1 MDEFQRF
8 SDRNPPV
15 KIVGTGHLRN
25 TAGVPSPADF
35 SDEQSEPTIAE
46 YCTILARRKFRI
58 LLVGVAGAIA
68 ALLLS
73 IPRTPIY
80 QARALLEV
88 DSPNGDPLRARSS
101 GTAAMPSPAAA
112 EFYIATR
119 IEILE
124 SPSLLR
130 RVVEKLR
137 LDARP
142 EFHYS
147 ADRFSA
153 WRKALDL
160 PPAPAVPAYE
170 RALSVA
176 ASSYKIV
183 PSRNT
188 GIIGVVSEWPSPRLA
203 ADFANT
209 MAEEFIQ
216 SNLEARWQ
224 AAERSEEWLGLQ
236 LDKLRIQ
243 LEQSEEDLRRYARE
257 SGLMFVSDDEN
268 VSEQRL
274 SQLQAELLRA
284 QAGRIAVQ
292 SRFELVTTRR
302 PDELSGMIDPANY
315 QIQRNDLRRQLA
327 ELRTTYTPAHYKVKR
342 VEAQVAQLDK
352 TIENERANKLEQIRN
367 EFEAARR
374 REQLLAAD
382 YGRQAKLVS
391 DQTGKSIQYN
401 ILNREVNTYQ
411 QLYDHLLRQVKEAGV
426 LSAMS
431 ASNIRIVD
439 PAIAP
444 KKPIRPDHVS
454 SALLGLLTGLLSG
467 IAFAFISD
475 RRDRTL
481 RQPGDARA
489 CLGLPELGIVPTFRG
504 NPDAPG
510 TRRKRLV
517 WPRSV
522 RPRSQPSNGT
532 AVLGLSRTTALE
544 SPRRTGSGAIE
555 LLSWHEPPSH
565 FAECFRVAATSILF
579 TRAVKTNW
587 RTLVITSSYA
597 HEGKTTVASNLAITL
612 AGVHDRVLLVDADLR
627 RPRLHQIY
635 GVPNVWGLSNLLR
648 EPQPPRE
655 SDVDGLSLRTDIP
668 GLFLLPSGPTA
679 ESIATLLHTFSA
691 TELVKRLREQFD
703 VVIFDSPPMM
713 EFCEARVLGQ
723 LSGAVVLV
731 LRAGR
736 TNQEDARAAAERF
749 AEDGTTVLGT
759 ILNQWDT
766 PDSKKQAASVY
777 YYRGSNSRR
786 HPRQIAASGSSSC

>member
-8 SDRNPPV
+8 GDRNPPV
-15 KIVGTGHLRN
+15 KFAGAGARRPRN
-25 TAGVPSPADF
+25 TAGAPSPADF
-35 SDEQSEPTIAE
+35 PDEQSEPTIAE
-46 YCTILARRKFRI
+46 YWTILARRKFQI
-58 LLVGVAGAIA
+58 LLVGVVGAIA

-80 QARALLEV
+80 QARASLEV
-88 DSPNGDPLRARSS
+88 DTPNADPLRTRLS
-101 GTAAMPSPAAA
+101 GTPAMPSPAAA

-124 SPSLLR
+124 SRSLLR
-130 RVVEKLR
+130 RVVEKLK
-137 LDARP
+137 LGARP

-147 ADRFSA
+147 TDRFSA
-153 WRKALDL
+153 WRKALEL

-170 RALSVA
+170 RALLVA

-188 GIIGVVSEWPSPRLA
+188 GIIEVVSEWPSPRLA

-224 AAERSEEWLGLQ
+224 AAERSEEWFGLQ

-243 LEQSEEDLRRYARE
+243 IEQSEEDLRRYARE
-257 SGLMFVSDDEN
+257 NGLMFVSGGEN

-284 QAGRIAVQ
+284 QAGRIAIQ

-302 PDELSGMIDPANY
+302 PEELSAMIDPANY

-342 VEAQVAQLDK
+342 IEAQLAQLDQ
-352 TIENERANKLEQIRN
+352 TIESEQANKIEQIRN
-367 EFEAARR
+367 EFETARR
-374 REQLLAAD
+374 REQLLAASYD
-382 YGRQAKLVS
+382 RQAKLVS
-391 DQTGKSIQYN
+391 DQTGKSIQYD
-401 ILNREVNTYQ
+401 ILNREVDTYQ

-439 PAIAP
+439 PAITP
-444 KKPIRPDHVS
+444 TKPIRPDHMS
-454 SALLGLLTGLLSG
+454 STLLGLLTGLLSG
-467 IAFAFISD
+467 IAFVFISG
-475 RRDRTL
+475 RGDRTL

-489 CLGLPELGIVPTFRG
+489 CLGLPELGAVPTCRG
-504 NPDAPG
+504 NPDPPG

-517 WPRSV
+517 RLRS
-522 RPRSQPSNGT
+522 RPPNKT
-532 AVLGLSRTTALE
+532 AGLSLSSTNVLE
-544 SPRRTGSGAIE
+544 SPRRNGTAEIE
-555 LLSWHEPPSH
+555 LMSWHEPPSH

-579 TRAVKTNW
+579 APAFQTN
-587 RTLVITSSYA
+587 RRVFVITSSHA

-627 RPRLHQIY
+627 RPRLHRIY
-635 GVPNVWGLSNLLR
+635 GVPNVWGLSNLLQ
-648 EPQPPRE
+648 ESQPPRDC
-655 SDVDGLSLRTDIP
+655 DVDGLSLRTDIP
-668 GLFLLPSGPTA
+668 GLFLLPSGPSA
-679 ESIATLLHTFSA
+679 GSIATLLHAYSA

-703 VVIFDSPPMM
+703 VVMFDSPPMM
-713 EFCEARVLGQ
+713 EFCEARVLGK
-723 LSGAVVLV
+723 LSDAVVLV
-731 LRAGR
+731 VRAGR
-736 TNQEDARAAAERF
+736 TTRQDARAAAERF

-759 ILNQWDT
+759 ILNQWAA
-766 PDSKKQAASVY
+766 PDSKKQAASVD
-777 YYRGSNSRR
+777 YYRANDSRR
-786 HPRQIAASGSSSC
+786 RPRPIAAPGSS

>member
-8 SDRNPPV
+8 GDRNPPV
-15 KIVGTGHLRN
+15 KFAGAGARRPRN
-25 TAGVPSPADF
+25 TAGAPSPADF
-35 SDEQSEPTIAE
+35 PDEQSEPTIAE
-46 YCTILARRKFRI
+46 YWTILARRKFQI
-58 LLVGVAGAIA
+58 LLVGVVGAIA

-80 QARALLEV
+80 QARASLEV
-88 DSPNGDPLRARSS
+88 DTPNADPLRTRLS
-101 GTAAMPSPAAA
+101 GTPAMPSPAAA

-124 SPSLLR
+124 SRSLLR
-130 RVVEKLR
+130 RVVEKLK
-137 LDARP
+137 LGARP

-147 ADRFSA
+147 TDRFSA
-153 WRKALDL
+153 WRKALEL
-160 PPAPAVPAYE
+160 PPAPAVAAYE
-170 RALSVA
+170 RALLVA

-188 GIIGVVSEWPSPRLA
+188 GIIEVVSEWPSPRLA

-224 AAERSEEWLGLQ
+224 AAERSEEWFGLQ

-243 LEQSEEDLRRYARE
+243 IEQSEEDLRRYARE
-257 SGLMFVSDDEN
+257 NGLMFVSDDEN
-268 VSEQRL
+268 VSEQKL

-284 QAGRIAVQ
+284 QAGRIAIQ

-302 PDELSGMIDPANY
+302 PEELSAMIDPANY

-342 VEAQVAQLDK
+342 IEAQLAQLDE
-352 TIENERANKLEQIRN
+352 TIENERANKIEQIRN
-367 EFEAARR
+367 EFEAAQR
-374 REQLLAAD
+374 REQLLKASYD
-382 YGRQAKLVS
+382 RQAKLVS
-391 DQTGKSIQYN
+391 DQTGKSIQYD
-401 ILNREVNTYQ
+401 ILNREVDTYQ

-439 PAIAP
+439 PAITP
-444 KKPIRPDHVS
+444 TKPIRPDHMS
-454 SALLGLLTGLLSG
+454 STLLGLLTGLLSG
-467 IAFAFISD
+467 IAFVFISG
-475 RRDRTL
+475 RGDRTL

-489 CLGLPELGIVPTFRG
+489 CLGLPELGAVPTCRG
-504 NPDAPG
+504 NPDPPG

-517 WPRSV
+517 RLRS
-522 RPRSQPSNGT
+522 RPPNKT
-532 AVLGLSRTTALE
+532 AGLSLSSTNVLE
-544 SPRRTGSGAIE
+544 SPRRNGTAEIE
-555 LLSWHEPPSH
+555 LMSWHEPPSH

-579 TRAVKTNW
+579 APAFQTN
-587 RTLVITSSYA
+587 RRVFVITSSHA

-627 RPRLHQIY
+627 RPRLHRIY
-635 GVPNVWGLSNLLR
+635 GVPNVWGLSNLLQ
-648 EPQPPRE
+648 ESQPPRDC
-655 SDVDGLSLRTDIP
+655 DVDGLSLRTDIP
-668 GLFLLPSGPTA
+668 GLFLLPSGPSA
-679 ESIATLLHTFSA
+679 GSIATLLHAYSA

-703 VVIFDSPPMM
+703 VVMFDSPPMM
-713 EFCEARVLGQ
+713 EFCEARVLGK
-723 LSGAVVLV
+723 LSDAVVLV
-731 LRAGR
+731 VRAGR
-736 TNQEDARAAAERF
+736 TTRQDARAAAERF

-759 ILNQWDT
+759 ILNQWAA
-766 PDSKKQAASVY
+766 PDSKKQAASVD
-777 YYRGSNSRR
+777 YYRASDSRR
-786 HPRQIAASGSSSC
+786 RPRRIAAPGSS

>member
-1 MDEFQRF
+1 MDGFQRF

-46 YCTILARRKFRI
+46 YWTILARQKFRI
-58 LLVGVAGAIA
+58 LLVAVVGAIA

-88 DSPNGDPLRARSS
+88 DTPNGDPLRARSS
-101 GTAAMPSPAAA
+101 GTPAMPSPSAA
-112 EFYIATR
+112 EFYIATQ

-124 SPSLLR
+124 SGSLLR

-147 ADRFSA
+147 TDRFSA
-153 WRKALDL
+153 WRKALEL
-160 PPAPAVPAYE
+160 PPAPVVPAYE

-183 PSRNT
+183 PARNT

-224 AAERSEEWLGLQ
+224 AAERSKEWLGLQ

-257 SGLMFVSDDEN
+257 SGLMVVSDDEN

-274 SQLQAELLRA
+274 SQIQAELLRA
-284 QAGRIAVQ
+284 QAGRIAIQ

-302 PDELSGMIDPANY
+302 PEELSGMIDPANY

-342 VEAQVAQLDK
+342 VEAQVAQLDE

-374 REQLLAAD
+374 REQLLAVD

-510 TRRKRLV
+510 TRRKRVMRLRF
-517 WPRSV
+517 RS
-522 RPRSQPSNGT
+522 SNET
-532 AVLGLSRTTALE
+532 ARLSLSSTNALE
-544 SPRRTGSGAIE
+544 SPRRNGPAEIE
-555 LLSWHEPPSH
+555 LLSWHEPPSY

-579 TRAVKTNW
+579 TAAVQTNRRAF
-587 RTLVITSSYA
+587 VITSSHA

-612 AGVHDRVLLVDADLR
+612 AGVHDRVLLVDADVR

-635 GVPNVWGLSNLLR
+635 GVPNILGLSNLLR
-648 EPQPPRE
+648 ESQPPRDY
-655 SDVDGLSLRTDIP
+655 DVDGLSLRTDIP
-668 GLFLLPSGPTA
+668 GLFLLPSGPSA
-679 ESIATLLHTFSA
+679 ESIATLLHTHSA

-723 LSGAVVLV
+723 LSDAVVLV
-731 LRAGR
+731 VRAGR
-736 TNQEDARAAAERF
+736 TTRQDARAAAERF

-759 ILNQWDT
+759 ILNRWDT
-766 PDSKKQAASVY
+766 PDSKKQAAPVN
-777 YYRGSNSRR
+777 YYRSYNSRR
-786 HPRQIAASGSSSC
+786 RPRQIAAPGPS

>member
-1 MDEFQRF
+1 MDGFKRF
-8 SDRNPPV
+8 SDSDPPV
-15 KIVGTGHLRN
+15 KVVDRPAGRARN
-25 TAGVPSPADF
+25 PSGVPTPAGF
-35 SDEQSEPTIAE
+35 ADEQPEPTIGDYWA
-46 YCTILARRKFRI
+46 ILAKRKFRI
-58 LLVGVAGAIA
+58 LLVGVVGAIA

-73 IPRTPIY
+73 LPGTPIY
-80 QARALLEV
+80 QARASLEV
-88 DSPNGDPLRARSS
+88 DPPSGDPLYARS
-101 GTAAMPSPAAA
+101 GTAAMPSPSSA

-124 SPSLLR
+124 SRSLLR
-130 RVVEKLR
+130 RVVGKLK

-147 ADRFSA
+147 TDRLSA
-153 WRKALDL
+153 WRRALEL

-188 GIIGVVSEWPSPRLA
+188 GIVEVVSEWPSPRLA

-216 SNLEARWQ
+216 SSLEARWQ
-224 AAERSEEWLGLQ
+224 AAERSEEWLGQQ
-236 LDKLRIQ
+236 LEKLRIQ
-243 LEQSEEDLRRYARE
+243 LEQSEEDMRRYARE

-284 QAGRIAVQ
+284 QAERIAIQ
-292 SRFELVTTRR
+292 SRFELISTR
-302 PDELSGMIDPANY
+302 PPEELSEMIDPANY
-315 QIQRNDLRRQLA
+315 LIQRNGLRRQLA
-327 ELRTTYTPAHYKVKR
+327 ELGTTYTPAHYKVKR
-342 VEAQVAQLDK
+342 VEAQLAQLGQ

-367 EFEAARR
+367 EFEAAQR
-374 REQLLAAD
+374 RERLLAAG
-382 YGRQAKLVS
+382 YARQARLVS
-391 DQTGKSIQYN
+391 DETGKSIQYN
-401 ILNREVNTYQ
+401 ILNREVDTYQ

-439 PAIAP
+439 PAVAP
-444 KKPIRPDHVS
+444 KKPVRPDHLS

-467 IAFAFISD
+467 IALAFISD

-481 RQPGDARA
+481 REPGDARA
-489 CLGLPELGIVPTFRG
+489 CLGLPELGVVPAYRG
-504 NPDAPG
+504 SHRAPA
-510 TRRKRLV
+510 TRRKKVMRLRFQ
-517 WPRSV
+517 RS
-522 RPRSQPSNGT
+522 
-532 AVLGLSRTTALE
+532 SRTARLSFSSTN
-544 SPRRTGSGAIE
+544 GSENPLRNGAASIE
-555 LLSWHEPPSH
+555 LMSWQAPPSR

-579 TRAVKTNW
+579 ASASSANRRTFAV
-587 RTLVITSSYA
+587 TSPHA
-597 HEGKTTVASNLAITL
+597 HEGKTSVASNLAITL
-612 AGVHDRVLLVDADLR
+612 AGVHGRVLLVDADLR

-635 GVPNVWGLSNLLR
+635 DVPNIWGLSNLLR
-648 EPQPPRE
+648 ETQPPR
-655 SDVDGLSLRTDIP
+655 DCGVDALSLRTDIP
-668 GLFLLPSGPTA
+668 GLFLLPSGTA
-679 ESIATLLHTFSA
+679 AGSIATLLHTGSA
-691 TELVKRLREQFD
+691 SELVKRLREHFD

-723 LSGAVVLV
+723 LSDAVVLV
-731 LRAGR
+731 LCAGR
-736 TNQEDARAAAERF
+736 TSRDDARAAAERL
-749 AEDGTTVLGT
+749 AEDGTVVLGT

-777 YYRGSNSRR
+777 YYRGYNSRR
-786 HPRQIAASGSSSC
+786 YPRQIAAAGSS

>member
-35 SDEQSEPTIAE
+35 SDAQPEPTIAE

-80 QARALLEV
+80 QARASLEV
-88 DSPNGDPLRARSS
+88 DTPNGDPLRARSS
-101 GTAAMPSPAAA
+101 GTAAMPSPSAA

-124 SPSLLR
+124 SRSLLR

-137 LDARP
+137 LGARP

-147 ADRFSA
+147 TDRFSG

-188 GIIGVVSEWPSPRLA
+188 GIIAVVSEWPSPRLA

-216 SNLEARWQ
+216 STLEARWQ
-224 AAERSEEWLGLQ
+224 AAERSEKWFGLQ

-257 SGLMFVSDDEN
+257 SGLMFVSDGEN

-284 QAGRIAVQ
+284 QAGRIAIQ

-315 QIQRNDLRRQLA
+315 QIQRNDLRRHLA

-342 VEAQVAQLDK
+342 VEAQVAQLDE

-444 KKPIRPDHVS
+444 NKPIRPDHAS

-481 RQPGDARA
+481 RKPGDARA
-489 CLGLPELGIVPTFRG
+489 CLGLPELGVVPASRG
-504 NPDAPG
+504 NADPPAA
-510 TRRKRLV
+510 RRKRLI
-517 WPRSV
+517 W
-522 RPRSQPSNGT
+522 PRSQPSNGT
-532 AVLGLSRTTALE
+532 AGLGLSRTTALE
-544 SPRRTGSGAIE
+544 SPRRNGPGAVE

-579 TRAVKTNW
+579 TPAVKTN
-587 RTLVITSSYA
+587 RRAFVITSSQPR
-597 HEGKTTVASNLAITL
+597 EGKTTVASNLAITL

-648 EPQPPRE
+648 ESQPPRDC
-655 SDVDGLSLRTDIP
+655 DVDGLSLRTDIP

-679 ESIATLLHTFSA
+679 ESIATLLHTSSA

-736 TNQEDARAAAERF
+736 TTRQDARTAAERF

-766 PDSKKQAASVY
+766 PDSKKQASPVY
-777 YYRGSNSRR
+777 YCRGYNSRR
-786 HPRQIAASGSSSC
+786 RPRQIAASGSS

>member
-35 SDEQSEPTIAE
+35 SDAQPEPTIAE

-80 QARALLEV
+80 QARASLEV
-88 DSPNGDPLRARSS
+88 DTPNGDPLRARSS
-101 GTAAMPSPAAA
+101 GTAAMPSPSAA

-124 SPSLLR
+124 SRSLLR

-137 LDARP
+137 LGARP

-147 ADRFSA
+147 TDRFSG

-188 GIIGVVSEWPSPRLA
+188 GIIAVVSEWPSPRLA

-243 LEQSEEDLRRYARE
+243 IEQSEEDLRRYARE
-257 SGLMFVSDDEN
+257 SGLMFVSDGEN
-268 VSEQRL
+268 VSEQKL

-284 QAGRIAVQ
+284 QAGRIAIQ

-315 QIQRNDLRRQLA
+315 QIQRNDLRRHLA

-342 VEAQVAQLDK
+342 VEAQVAQLDE

-411 QLYDHLLRQVKEAGV
+411 KLYDHLLRQVKEAGV

-444 KKPIRPDHVS
+444 KKPIRPDHAS
-454 SALLGLLTGLLSG
+454 SALLGLLSGLLSG

-504 NPDAPG
+504 NPNAPG

-517 WPRSV
+517 RL
-522 RPRSQPSNGT
+522 RFRPSNET
-532 AVLGLSRTTALE
+532 ARLSLSSTNALE
-544 SPRRTGSGAIE
+544 SPRRNETAEIE

-579 TRAVKTNW
+579 TPAVKTN
-587 RTLVITSSYA
+587 RRAFVITSSQPR
-597 HEGKTTVASNLAITL
+597 EGKTTVASNLAITL

-627 RPRLHQIY
+627 QPRLHQIY

-648 EPQPPRE
+648 ESQPPRDC
-655 SDVDGLSLRTDIP
+655 DVDGLSLRTDIP

-679 ESIATLLHTFSA
+679 ESIATLLHTSSA

-736 TNQEDARAAAERF
+736 TKQEDARAAAERF

-759 ILNQWDT
+759 ILNRWDT
-766 PDSKKQAASVY
+766 PDSKQQAAPVY
-777 YYRGSNSRR
+777 YYRGYNSRR
-786 HPRQIAASGSSSC
+786 RPRQIAAAGSS

>member
-1 MDEFQRF
+1 MDGFKRF
-8 SDRNPPV
+8 SDSDPPV
-15 KIVGTGHLRN
+15 KVVGRAGGRARN
-25 TAGVPSPADF
+25 PSGVPTPADF
-35 SDEQSEPTIAE
+35 ADEQPEPTIGDYWA
-46 YCTILARRKFRI
+46 ILAKRKFRI
-58 LLVGVAGAIA
+58 LLVGVVGAIA

-73 IPRTPIY
+73 LPGTPIY
-80 QARALLEV
+80 QARASLEV
-88 DSPNGDPLRARSS
+88 DPPSGDPLYARS
-101 GTAAMPSPAAA
+101 GTAAMPSPSSA

-124 SPSLLR
+124 SRSLLR
-130 RVVEKLR
+130 RVVGKLK

-147 ADRFSA
+147 TDRLSA
-153 WRKALDL
+153 WRRALEL

-188 GIIGVVSEWPSPRLA
+188 GIVEVVSEWPSPRLA

-216 SNLEARWQ
+216 SSLEARWQ
-224 AAERSEEWLGLQ
+224 AAERSEEWLGQQ
-236 LDKLRIQ
+236 LEKLRIQ
-243 LEQSEEDLRRYARE
+243 LEQAEEDLRRYVRE

-284 QAGRIAVQ
+284 QAERIAIQ
-292 SRFELVTTRR
+292 SRFELITTH
-302 PDELSGMIDPANY
+302 PPEELSEMIDPANY
-315 QIQRNDLRRQLA
+315 LIQRNELRRQLA

-342 VEAQVAQLDK
+342 VEAQLAQLGQ

-367 EFEAARR
+367 EFEAAQR
-374 REQLLAAD
+374 RERLLAAG
-382 YGRQAKLVS
+382 YARQVRLVS
-391 DQTGKSIQYN
+391 DETGKSIQYN
-401 ILNREVNTYQ
+401 ILNREVDTYQ

-439 PAIAP
+439 PAVAP
-444 KKPIRPDHVS
+444 KKPVRPDHLS

-467 IAFAFISD
+467 IALAFISD

-481 RQPGDARA
+481 REPGDARA
-489 CLGLPELGIVPTFRG
+489 CLGLPELGVVPAYRG
-504 NPDAPG
+504 SRRAPA
-510 TRRKRLV
+510 TRRKKVMRLRFQ
-517 WPRSV
+517 RS
-522 RPRSQPSNGT
+522 
-532 AVLGLSRTTALE
+532 SRTVRLSFSSTN
-544 SPRRTGSGAIE
+544 GSEKPLRNGATSVE
-555 LLSWHEPPSH
+555 LMSWQAPPSH

-579 TRAVKTNW
+579 ASAANANG
-587 RTLVITSSYA
+587 RTFTVTSAHA
-597 HEGKTTVASNLAITL
+597 HEGKTSVASNLAITL
-612 AGVHDRVLLVDADLR
+612 AGVHGRVLLVDADLR
-627 RPRLHQIY
+627 RPRLHHIY

-648 EPQPPRE
+648 ETQPPR
-655 SDVDGLSLRTDIP
+655 DCGVDALSLRTDIP
-668 GLFLLPSGPTA
+668 GLFLLPSGTAA
-679 ESIATLLHTFSA
+679 ESIATLLHTGSA
-691 TELVKRLREQFD
+691 SELVKRLREHFD

-723 LSGAVVLV
+723 LSDAVVLV
-731 LRAGR
+731 LCAGR
-736 TNQEDARAAAERF
+736 TSRDDARAAAERF
-749 AEDGTTVLGT
+749 AEDGTVVLGT

-777 YYRGSNSRR
+777 YYRGYNSARY
-786 HPRQIAASGSSSC
+786 PRQIAAAGSS

>member
-8 SDRNPPV
+8 SDRIPPV
-15 KIVGTGHLRN
+15 KVVAAGRPRN
-25 TAGVPSPADF
+25 TAGVPSTADF
-35 SDEQSEPTIAE
+35 SDEQAEPTIGE
-46 YCTILARRKFRI
+46 YWTILARRKFRI
-58 LLVGVAGAIA
+58 LLVAVVGAIA

-88 DSPNGDPLRARSS
+88 DSPNGDPLRVRSS
-101 GTAAMPSPAAA
+101 GMPAMPSPSAA

-119 IEILE
+119 VEILE
-124 SPSLLR
+124 SRSLLR
-130 RVVEKLR
+130 RVVEKLK

-147 ADRFSA
+147 TDRFSA
-153 WRKALDL
+153 WRKALEL
-160 PPAPAVPAYE
+160 PPAPVVPAHE
-170 RALSVA
+170 RALSAA

-188 GIIGVVSEWPSPRLA
+188 GIIEVVSEWPSPRLA

-224 AAERSEEWLGLQ
+224 AAERSEEWFGLQ

-243 LEQSEEDLRRYARE
+243 LEQSEEELRRYARE
-257 SGLMFVSDDEN
+257 SGLMFVSDNEN
-268 VSEQRL
+268 VSEQKL

-284 QAGRIAVQ
+284 QAGRIAIQ
-292 SRFELVTTRR
+292 SRYELITTRR
-302 PDELSGMIDPANY
+302 PEELSAMIDPANY
-315 QIQRNDLRRQLA
+315 QIQRNDLRRRLA
-327 ELRTTYTPAHYKVKR
+327 ELRTTYTPAHNKVKR
-342 VEAQVAQLDK
+342 VEAQLAQLDE

-401 ILNREVNTYQ
+401 ILNREVDTYQ

-444 KKPIRPDHVS
+444 NKPIRPDHAS

-467 IAFAFISD
+467 IALAFISD
-475 RRDRTL
+475 RGDRTL

-489 CLGLPELGIVPTFRG
+489 CLGLPELGVVPTCRG
-504 NPDAPG
+504 NADPPG
-510 TRRKRLV
+510 TRRKRV
-517 WPRSV
+517 V
-522 RPRSQPSNGT
+522 RLRFRPPKKTGRASLSYTNGP
-532 AVLGLSRTTALE
+532 G
-544 SPRRTGSGAIE
+544 SPRRNGTRKTE
-555 LLSWHEPPSH
+555 LMSWHEPPSC

-579 TRAVKTNW
+579 AAAVQTNRRAF
-587 RTLVITSSYA
+587 VITSSRA

-612 AGVHDRVLLVDADLR
+612 AGVHDRVLLVDADVR

-635 GVPNVWGLSNLLR
+635 GVPNIWGLSNLLR
-648 EPQPPRE
+648 ESQPPRDY
-655 SDVDGLSLRTDIP
+655 DVDGLSLRTDIP
-668 GLFLLPSGPTA
+668 GLFLLPSGPSA
-679 ESIATLLHTFSA
+679 ESIATLLHTHSA
-691 TELVKRLREQFD
+691 TELVKRLRGQFE
-703 VVIFDSPPMM
+703 VVIFDSPPVM

-723 LSGAVVLV
+723 LSDAAVLV
-731 LRAGR
+731 VRAGR
-736 TNQEDARAAAERF
+736 TTRQDARAAAERF

-759 ILNQWDT
+759 ILNRWDT
-766 PDSKKQAASVY
+766 PDYKKQAAPID
-777 YYRGSNSRR
+777 YYRGYNSGRR
-786 HPRQIAASGSSSC
+786 PRQIAAPGPS

>member
-1 MDEFQRF
+1 MDGFKRF
-8 SDRNPPV
+8 SDSDPPV
-15 KIVGTGHLRN
+15 KVVDRPAGRARN
-25 TAGVPSPADF
+25 PSGVLTPADF
-35 SDEQSEPTIAE
+35 KDEQPEPTIAD
-46 YCTILARRKFRI
+46 YWAILAKRKFRI
-58 LLVGVAGAIA
+58 LVVGVVGAIA

-73 IPRTPIY
+73 LPGTPIY
-80 QARALLEV
+80 QARASLEV
-88 DSPNGDPLRARSS
+88 DPPSGDPLYARS
-101 GTAAMPSPAAA
+101 GTAAMPSPSSA

-124 SPSLLR
+124 SRSLLR
-130 RVVEKLR
+130 RVVEKLK

-147 ADRFSA
+147 TDRLSA
-153 WRKALDL
+153 WRRALEL

-188 GIIGVVSEWPSPRLA
+188 GIVEVVSEWPSPRLA

-216 SNLEARWQ
+216 SSLEARWQ
-224 AAERSEEWLGLQ
+224 AAERSEEWLGQQ
-236 LDKLRIQ
+236 LEKLRIQ

-284 QAGRIAVQ
+284 QASRIAIQ
-292 SRFELVTTRR
+292 SRFELITTR
-302 PDELSGMIDPANY
+302 PPEELSEMIDPANSL
-315 QIQRNDLRRQLA
+315 IQRNELRRQLA

-342 VEAQVAQLDK
+342 VEAQLAQLGQ

-367 EFEAARR
+367 EFEAAQR
-374 REQLLAAD
+374 RERLLAAG
-382 YGRQAKLVS
+382 YARQARLVS
-391 DQTGKSIQYN
+391 DETGKSIQYN
-401 ILNREVNTYQ
+401 ILNREVDTYQ
-411 QLYDHLLRQVKEAGV
+411 QLYDHLLRQVTEAGV

-439 PAIAP
+439 PAVVP
-444 KKPIRPDHVS
+444 KKPVRPDHLS

-467 IAFAFISD
+467 IALAFISD

-481 RQPGDARA
+481 REPGDARA
-489 CLGLPELGIVPTFRG
+489 CLGLPELGVVPAYRG
-504 NPDAPG
+504 SRRAPASC
-510 TRRKRLV
+510 RKKVMRLRFQ
-517 WPRSV
+517 RS
-522 RPRSQPSNGT
+522 
-532 AVLGLSRTTALE
+532 SRTARLTF
-544 SPRRTGSGAIE
+544 SSTNGSEKPLRNGAASVE
-555 LLSWHEPPSH
+555 LMSWHEPVSH

-579 TRAVKTNW
+579 ASAANANG
-587 RTLVITSSYA
+587 RTFTVTSAHA
-597 HEGKTTVASNLAITL
+597 HEGKTSVASNLAITL
-612 AGVHDRVLLVDADLR
+612 AGVHGRVLLVDADLR
-627 RPRLHQIY
+627 RPRLHLIY
-635 GVPNVWGLSNLLR
+635 GVPNIWGLSNLLR
-648 EPQPPRE
+648 ETQPPR
-655 SDVDGLSLRTDIP
+655 DCGVDALSLRTDIP
-668 GLFLLPSGPTA
+668 GLFLLPSGTAA
-679 ESIATLLHTFSA
+679 ESIATLLHTGSA
-691 TELVKRLREQFD
+691 SELVKRLREHFD

-723 LSGAVVLV
+723 LSDAVVLV
-731 LRAGR
+731 LCAGR
-736 TNQEDARAAAERF
+736 TSRDDARAAAERF
-749 AEDGTTVLGT
+749 AEDRTVVLGT

-777 YYRGSNSRR
+777 YYRGYNSTRY
-786 HPRQIAASGSSSC
+786 PRQIAAAGSS

>member
-1 MDEFQRF
+1 MDGFKRF
-8 SDRNPPV
+8 SDSDPPV
-15 KIVGTGHLRN
+15 KVVGRPAGRARN
-25 TAGVPSPADF
+25 PSGVPTPADF
-35 SDEQSEPTIAE
+35 KDEQPEPTIGDYWA
-46 YCTILARRKFRI
+46 ILAKRKFRI
-58 LLVGVAGAIA
+58 LLVGVVGAIA

-73 IPRTPIY
+73 LPGTPIY
-80 QARALLEV
+80 QARASLEV
-88 DSPNGDPLRARSS
+88 DPPSGDPLYARS
-101 GTAAMPSPAAA
+101 GMAAMPSPSSA

-124 SPSLLR
+124 SRSLLR
-130 RVVEKLR
+130 RVVGKLK

-147 ADRFSA
+147 TDRLSA
-153 WRKALDL
+153 WRRALEL

-188 GIIGVVSEWPSPRLA
+188 GIVEVVSEWPSPRLA

-216 SNLEARWQ
+216 SSLEARWQ
-224 AAERSEEWLGLQ
+224 AAERSEEWLGQQ
-236 LDKLRIQ
+236 LEKLRIQ

-268 VSEQRL
+268 VSEQKL

-284 QAGRIAVQ
+284 QAERIAIQ
-292 SRFELVTTRR
+292 SRFELITTRL
-302 PDELSGMIDPANY
+302 PEELSEMIDPANY
-315 QIQRNDLRRQLA
+315 LIQRNELRRQLA
-327 ELRTTYTPAHYKVKR
+327 ELRTTYTLAHYKVKR
-342 VEAQVAQLDK
+342 VEAQLAQLGQ

-367 EFEAARR
+367 EFEAAQR
-374 REQLLAAD
+374 RERLLAAG
-382 YGRQAKLVS
+382 YARQARLVS
-391 DQTGKSIQYN
+391 DETGKSIQYN
-401 ILNREVNTYQ
+401 ILNREVDTYQ

-439 PAIAP
+439 PAVAP
-444 KKPIRPDHVS
+444 KKPVRPDHLS

-467 IAFAFISD
+467 IALAFISD

-481 RQPGDARA
+481 REPGDARA
-489 CLGLPELGIVPTFRG
+489 CLGLPELGVVPAYRG
-504 NPDAPG
+504 SRRAPA
-510 TRRKRLV
+510 TRRKKVMRLRFQ
-517 WPRSV
+517 RS
-522 RPRSQPSNGT
+522 
-532 AVLGLSRTTALE
+532 SRTARLTF
-544 SPRRTGSGAIE
+544 SSTNGSEKPLRNGAASVE
-555 LLSWHEPPSH
+555 LMSWQAPPSH

-579 TRAVKTNW
+579 ASAANANG
-587 RTLVITSSYA
+587 RTFTVTSAHA
-597 HEGKTTVASNLAITL
+597 HEGKTSVASNLAITL
-612 AGVHDRVLLVDADLR
+612 AGVHGRVLLVDADLR
-627 RPRLHQIY
+627 RPRLHHIY

-648 EPQPPRE
+648 ETQPPR
-655 SDVDGLSLRTDIP
+655 DCGVDALSLRTDIP
-668 GLFLLPSGPTA
+668 GLFLLPSGTA
-679 ESIATLLHTFSA
+679 TESIATLLHTGSA
-691 TELVKRLREQFD
+691 SELVKRLREHFD

-723 LSGAVVLV
+723 LSDAVVLV
-731 LRAGR
+731 LCAGGTSR
-736 TNQEDARAAAERF
+736 DDARAAAERF
-749 AEDGTTVLGT
+749 AEDGTVVLGT

-777 YYRGSNSRR
+777 YYRGYNSARY
-786 HPRQIAASGSSSC
+786 PRQIAAAGSS